1 MAARGKKDGGVLRMG
16 KLIGVF
22 ALLIAVFGGVF
33 TLGYMLGRGQ
43 IDTQFHMPGFAPVHA
58 GGAVAAKVPPTGDA
72 SDPDEPPPAAEPVR
86 PVASAKPKAPAQP
99 KAKPVAAPVES
110 DGGSSASSASKP
122 AKTTAPAARGPFIPR
137 GATVLQVAAL
147 GRQADALALA
157 QALQQKKF
165 PAFVLNPSTDNYYR
179 VQVGPYADTQS
190 ANAARHKL
198 EAAGFNA
205 IIKR

>member
-1 MAARGKKDGGVLRMG
+1 MG
-16 KLIGVF
+16 KLIGIF

-33 TLGYMLGRGQ
+33 TLGYMMGRGQ
-43 IDTQFHMPGFAPVHA
+43 FNTQFHLPGFAPVQA
-58 GGAVAAKVPPTGDA
+58 GGAATKVPPADDA
-72 SDPDEPPPAAEPVR
+72 ADPDEPPPAAEPVQ

-110 DGGSSASSASKP
+110 DGGSSVSSASKP

-137 GATVLQVAAL
+137 GATLLQVAAL
-147 GRQADALALA
+147 GRQADALSLA

-198 EAAGFNA
+198 EAAGFHS

>member
-1 MAARGKKDGGVLRMG
+1 MAARGKKDGWVLRIG
-16 KLIGVF
+16 KLIGIF

-43 IDTQFHMPGFAPVHA
+43 IDTQFHLPGFAPVHA
-58 GGAVAAKVPPTGDA
+58 GGAAAAKAPAASDA
-72 SDPDEPPPAAEPVR
+72 SAPDEPPPAEPVQ
-86 PVASAKPKAPAQP
+86 PVAAAKPKTPAQP

-110 DGGSSASSASKP
+110 DGGSSVSSASKP
-122 AKTTAPAARGPFIPR
+122 AKATVPAARGPFIPR